1 MFAHTLWRRSTLV
14 ISECEN
20 MKKLLLRVVFVVCF
34 FFLTVMLFQT
44 ICGQTSTPPEVDPTS
59 TDEQQPNG
67 FNPWLIGGII
77 AVVVVGVIVAVIF
90 VFKRRQVDEKSLR
103 KISFRIF
110 EEWVIKKFNGR
121 LADPS
126 LGMNGFTE
134 GGQPLLIIQSDH
146 VGLAQV
152 QDFLQVLITGR
163 AQRGI
168 VVAFNFDSDTLEA
181 KVDALDHEIDL
192 QLLRVSEIVNKRSA
206 NRLKSLAGAKV
217 AFEVPS
223 VAPYITTNSP
233 LDEAVPFERPSMP
246 FESQNIGL
254 KPRVFISNSD
264 TKVVDQ
270 VRKML
275 DFLEYAYVVGD
286 KEETAVPIPENK
298 FGLMKNCDCAIIPIV
313 AAEQERR
320 YSGLYILNSNVTS
333 EINAAYLKY
342 NTQVILLV
350 ERKVEL
356 PPNLKGLN
364 RVEYDNDDLSFN
376 AAMDVEKILTDFK
389 KL

>member
-1 MFAHTLWRRSTLV
+1 
-14 ISECEN
+14 
-20 MKKLLLRVVFVVCF
+20 MKKHLLSVVFVVCF
-34 FFLTVMLFQT
+34 FFLTVMIFQT
-44 ICGQTSTPPEVDPTS
+44 VCGQTSTPPEVDPTS
-59 TDEQQPNG
+59 TEEQQPNG
-67 FNPWLIGGII
+67 FNPWLIGAII
-77 AVVVVGVIVAVIF
+77 AIVVAGIVVAVIF
-90 VFKRRQVDEKSLR
+90 VVFKSRRVDEKSLR
-103 KISFRIF
+103 KVSSRSF

-121 LADPS
+121 PADPS
-126 LGMNGFTE
+126 LGVNGFTE

-146 VGLAQV
+146 VGLGQV
-152 QDFLQVLITGR
+152 QDFLKLLIAGGT
-163 AQRGI
+163 QRGT

-181 KVDALDHEIDL
+181 KVDAMDHEIDL
-192 QLLRVSEIVNKRSA
+192 QLLRVSEIANKRSV
-206 NRLKSLAGAKV
+206 NRIKSLAGAKV
-217 AFEVPS
+217 TFESPS
-223 VAPYITTNSP
+223 ATPYLTTAPP
-233 LDEAVPFERPSMP
+233 LDRAVNFESPPMP
-246 FESQNIGL
+246 FESQNMGL

-264 TKVVDQ
+264 AKVADQ

-275 DFLEYAYVVGD
+275 DFLEYDYVVGD

-298 FGLMKNCDCAIIPIV
+298 FGLMKNCDCAIIPIA

-356 PPNLKGLN
+356 PPNLKGLKHI
-364 RVEYDNDDLSFN
+364 EYDNDDLSFN
-376 AAMDVEKILTDFK
+376 AAMDLEKILTDFK